1 MAYNLKTI
9 IMKKIYLI
17 VVFFL
22 AIFTSCEDELDTTP
36 FQSVDDNAVFT
47 TLQGFENAVAGVY
60 DGLQDA
66 DVYGANVI
74 QDAEVK
80 AQYVIWGGSFTSYSE
95 IASKTMATVNAES
108 TRLWVDGYD
117 VINRANKVL
126 DALVDGLD
134 DPAFLAVQDRIKG
147 EVLFARAITYY
158 ELVRNFGLPYN
169 SGSASDP
176 GVPIILT
183 GTSDVSDA
191 QVGSTRA
198 TVSEVFS
205 QIVSD
210 LEDAETLLPA
220 AAAFERV
227 SMYSAKAFLARV
239 YLTMKDYTN
248 ANNYANDVIDNGGF
262 SLDGNPASSFGPAS
276 SLESVFAIV
285 HTSTDN
291 LSNTNAGL
299 NDYFSPTER
308 ADISIPQSTLDLFP
322 AGDARLSS
330 LFMEDDDQMWSNKW
344 IADDANLPIIRLAEM
359 YLISAES
366 LYESGG
372 SEDDATDML
381 NVIRNRANLA
391 DISVTGMDLRDSIR
405 MEFIREFIAEGHAV
419 YDLQRWQ
426 LPVGYSLAT
435 RAGETV
441 PWNAPSLV
449 FPIPQREID
458 VNDNLSQNPGY

>member
-1 MAYNLKTI
+1 
-9 IMKKIYLI
+9 MKKKYIIILFI
-17 VVFFL
+17 LAFFS
-22 AIFTSCEDELDTTP
+22 ACEDELETTP
-36 FQSVDDNAVFT
+36 FQSIDENAVFT
-47 TLQGFENAVAGVY
+47 SLSGFENAITGVY

-66 DVYGANVI
+66 DVYGANVV
-74 QDAEVK
+74 QNAEVK
-80 AQYVIWGGSFTSYSE
+80 AQYIVWGGSFTSYSD
-95 IASKTMATVNAES
+95 IAAKAMTTTNAES

-117 VINRANKVL
+117 AINRTNKVL
-126 DALVDGLD
+126 DALAVTNLNT
-134 DPAFLAVQDRIKG
+134 PAFNLRKDIIKG
-147 EVLFARAITYY
+147 EALFARAILYY

-169 SGSASDP
+169 ASSSTDL
-176 GVPIILT
+176 GVPIILK
-183 GTSDVSDA
+183 GTSDLSDA
-191 QVGSTRA
+191 QEMASRA
-198 TVSEVFS
+198 TVSQVYN
-205 QIVSD
+205 QVITD
-210 LEDAETLLPA
+210 LKEAELVLPA
-220 AAAFERV
+220 NAEAIPASR
-227 SMYSAKAFLARV
+227 YSAKGFLARV

-299 NDYFSPTER
+299 NDYFSPAER

-322 AGDARLSS
+322 AGDTRLSS
-330 LFMEDDDQMWSNKW
+330 LFMEEDDQMWSNKW

-359 YLISAES
+359 YLISAEA
-366 LYESGG
+366 LYELGG
-372 SEDDATDML
+372 SEGDATDLL

-391 DISVTGMDLRDSIR
+391 NISVTGTDLRDSIR

-426 LPVGYSLAT
+426 LPVGFSNGSTA
-435 RAGETV
+435 TV
-441 PWNAPSLV
+441 PWNDPSLV